1 MEKSP
6 PLYKWFYRNTTPCF
20 KIISICKKKFWE
32 KFDKMEIIYYL
43 SKMMDGHKV
52 CNKCNELKPFDDFYK
67 RKDNILRLDCKICCG
82 IRNKKNNKLRPKD
95 GRYKD
100 GRYNEYKKQWKKN
113 KREKDK
119 VIRERNK
126 LIKKQEKEKE
136 VELLK
141 SQKETNRLEKI
152 EEGRLE
158 KIRMIEEG
166 RLEKIRIREEYL
178 KSDEYKESLKLRKE
192 KKNIRNKNKKKRRMK
207 TDPLYRFRKLLSN
220 NIRNSFYRG
229 GFSKVSRTYEIL
241 GDEWFVIKEYF
252 ESKFTE
258 GMSWD
263 NYGKWQIDHILPIST
278 ATCEEDVIRLNH
290 YTNLQPLWEEDN
302 LRKSNNMTVEGY
314 LKEKFPYGIVS
325 KTL

>member
-1 MEKSP
+1 MG
-6 PLYKWFYRNTTPCF
+6 N
-20 KIISICKKKFWE
+20 
-32 KFDKMEIIYYL
+32 IYYL

-67 RKDNILRLDCKICCG
+67 RKDNSLRVDCKKCYS
-82 IRNKKNNKLRPKD
+82 IRNKKNNELRPKD
-95 GRYKD
+95 GRY
-100 GRYNEYKKQWKKN
+100 NEYRINWRKN

-119 VIRERNK
+119 VIREGDK

-136 VELLK
+136 IELLK
-141 SQKETNRLEKI
+141 IQKETIRLEK
-152 EEGRLE
+152 
-158 KIRMIEEG
+158 IEEG

-192 KKNIRNKNKKKRRMK
+192 KKNIRNKNQKKRRMK

-229 GFSKVSRTYEIL
+229 GFTKVSRTYKIL

-252 ESKFTE
+252 ESKFTK
-258 GMSWD
+258 GMSWE

-278 ATCEEDVIRLNH
+278 ATCEEDIIRLNH

>member
-1 MEKSP
+1 
-6 PLYKWFYRNTTPCF
+6 
-20 KIISICKKKFWE
+20 
-32 KFDKMEIIYYL
+32 MEIIYYL

-119 VIRERNK
+119 VIRERDK

-192 KKNIRNKNKKKRRMK
+192 KKNIRNKNQKKRRMK

-258 GMSWD
+258 GMSWAKV
-263 NYGKWQIDHILPIST
+263 GKEIHCDHIVPL
-278 ATCEEDVIRLNH
+278 AAFDLNKEEDQRAAHH
-290 YTNLQPLWEEDN
+290 YTNLQPLWASENQKKHAKVTFE
-302 LRKSNNMTVEGY
+302 LLEKSMLVDTNIINRIISKKKLKVEC
-314 LKEKFPYGIVS
+314 ES
-325 KTL
+325 WT